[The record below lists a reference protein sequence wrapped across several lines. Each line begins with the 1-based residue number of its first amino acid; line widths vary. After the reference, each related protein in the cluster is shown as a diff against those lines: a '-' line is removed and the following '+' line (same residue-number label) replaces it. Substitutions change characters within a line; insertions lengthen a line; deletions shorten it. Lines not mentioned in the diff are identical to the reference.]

1 MPTSAAVMVLLQLD
15 SPSHSYFFLCILPH
29 ILRNGKFKA
38 CTQNMLML
46 NNILKDE
53 ALLFTLLSLF
63 IYLFIYLKKG
73 KPSLR
78 RYQAMIISRSERN

>member
-29 ILRNGKFKA
+29 ILRNGNFKA
-38 CTQNMLML
+38 CTQNMLKL

-53 ALLFTLLSLF
+53 ALLFTLLYLF
-63 IYLFIYLKKG
+63 IYLFKER